1 MKMAIDYGKI
11 ELLVLDVDGVL
22 TDGTITLTEDGREI
36 KQFHVRDGAGIKY
49 WQRVGKK
56 VAIITGRGSPVVTH
70 RAKELG
76 VEAVHLNAKDKIPA
90 FEQVLSDFNMD
101 KQQVAVIGDDLP
113 DLPMFARAG
122 FSAAP
127 ADAAEEVRQ
136 AADYV
141 TTARGGAGCVREV
154 VEMILKST
162 GQWQKIMER
171 YLPDGEEK

>member
-1 MKMAIDYGKI
+1 MAIDYKKI
-11 ELLVLDVDGVL
+11 QLLVLDVDGVL

-36 KQFHVRDGAGIKY
+36 KQFNVRDGAGIKY

-56 VAIITGRGSPVVTH
+56 VAIISGRGSKAVTH

-76 VEAVHLNAKDKIPA
+76 IEAVCLNAKDKIPA
-90 FEQVLSDFNMD
+90 FERVLSEFSLDGT
-101 KQQVAVIGDDLP
+101 QVAVIGDDLP

-127 ADAAEEVRQ
+127 ADAVEEVRQ
-136 AADYV
+136 EAHYV
-141 TTARGGAGCVREV
+141 TAARGGAGCVREV
-154 VEMILKST
+154 VEMILKAT

-171 YLPDGEEK
+171 YLVGN